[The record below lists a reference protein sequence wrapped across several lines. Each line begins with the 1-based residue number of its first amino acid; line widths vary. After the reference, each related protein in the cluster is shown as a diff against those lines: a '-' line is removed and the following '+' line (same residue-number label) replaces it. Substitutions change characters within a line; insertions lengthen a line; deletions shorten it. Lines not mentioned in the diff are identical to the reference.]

1 MRTSTVLLVEDEAL
15 VRDLLAKIL
24 RRAGYVVL
32 EAEDGEAAV
41 DLAARYGDRIDVV
54 VTDIAMPRLGGI
66 EAAGALVAAR
76 PGMLVVYM
84 SGHLDDERELAA
96 GPEGGFLRKPF
107 EPDALVAKLGEVL
120 DRETAGAALRECDA

>member
-41 DLAARYGDRIDVV
+41 DLAAGYGDRIDAV

-66 EAAGALVAAR
+66 EAARVLVAAR
-76 PGMLVVYM
+76 PGMAVVYM
-84 SGHLDDERELAA
+84 SGHVDNEQELVA

-107 EPDALVAKLGEVL
+107 EPEALVTTLGEVL
-120 DRETAGAALRECDA
+120 DREAAGAALRE